1 MTHEHDHEQ
10 HENEHEHGQEL
21 LTRNKGYLLYLVHDF
36 MRRGRG
42 YTSGVIDADDL
53 LQEVTLCFLLEV
65 KRYGEEEARRH
76 KRTLFHSMYMAAI
89 RAYPLSMPKRTSGYK
104 QLRERMG
111 LTFQPWEQL
120 SEYSI
125 REEYSLTDAVMT
137 ERDILSSIERDGE
150 LNEEERYI
158 IELKYQGMNQRE
170 IARILNTYD
179 VAITRKIQAI
189 KKKLKAKNVLQ

>member
-21 LTRNKGYLLYLVHDF
+21 LTRNKAYLLYLVRDF
-36 MRRGRG
+36 MGRGRG
-42 YTSGVIDADDL
+42 YSCGVIDADDL
-53 LQEVTLCFLLEV
+53 LQEVTLCFLSEV
-65 KRYGEEEARRH
+65 KRYGETEARKH

-89 RAYPLSMPKRTSGYK
+89 RAYPLTMPQNTSRYK
-104 QLRERMG
+104 KIRDSMG

-120 SEYSI
+120 SEYSM
-125 REEYSLTDAVMT
+125 TDEVMT
-137 ERDILSSIERDGE
+137 EREILSSIEKDGG
-150 LNEEERYI
+150 LDEEERYI
-158 IELKYQGMNQRE
+158 LELKYQGMNQRE

-189 KKKLKAKNVLQ
+189 RKKLKDKNVLQ

>member
-21 LTRNKGYLLYLVHDF
+21 LIRNKGYLLYLVHDF

-42 YTSGVIDADDL
+42 YQSGVIDAEDL
-53 LQEVTLCFLLEV
+53 LQEVTLCFLSEV
-65 KRYGEEEARRH
+65 ERYGEEEARKHR
-76 KRTLFHSMYMAAI
+76 RTLFNSMYMAAI
-89 RAYPLSMPKRTSGYK
+89 KAYPLTMPKRTSGYK
-104 QLRERMG
+104 QLRDSMG

-125 REEYSLTDAVMT
+125 REEESLTDEVMT
-137 ERDILSSIERDGE
+137 EREILSSIEKDGG
-150 LNEEERYI
+150 LDEEERYI

-189 KKKLKAKNVLQ
+189 RKKLKDKNVLQ

>member
-10 HENEHEHGQEL
+10 HENEHEYGQEL
-21 LTRNKGYLLYLVHDF
+21 LTRNKGYLLYLVRDF
-36 MRRGRG
+36 MGKGRG

-53 LQEVTLCFLLEV
+53 LQEVTLCFLSEV

-125 REEYSLTDAVMT
+125 REEYSLTDEVMT
-137 ERDILSSIERDGE
+137 EREILSSIEKDGG
-150 LNEEERYI
+150 LDEEERYI
-158 IELKYQGMNQRE
+158 VELKYQGMNQRE

-179 VAITRKIQAI
+179 VAITRKIQTI
-189 KKKLKAKNVLQ
+189 RKKLKERNVLQ

>member
-1 MTHEHDHEQ
+1 MTNEHDHEQ

-21 LTRNKGYLLYLVHDF
+21 LTRNKAYLLYLVRDF
-36 MRRGRG
+36 MGRGRG
-42 YTSGVIDADDL
+42 YTSGVIDAEDL
-53 LQEVTLCFLLEV
+53 LQEVTLCFLSEV

-76 KRTLFHSMYMAAI
+76 KRTLFQSMYKAAI
-89 RAYPLSMPKRTSGYK
+89 RAYPLTMPQNTGRYKR
-104 QLRERMG
+104 LRDGMG

-125 REEYSLTDAVMT
+125 REEERLTDEVMT
-137 ERDILSSIERDGE
+137 EREILSSIEKDGG
-150 LNEEERYI
+150 LDEEERYI

-179 VAITRKIQAI
+179 VAITRKMQTIR
-189 KKKLKAKNVLQ
+189 KKLKDKNVLQ

>member
-1 MTHEHDHEQ
+1 MTHEHDHGQ
-10 HENEHEHGQEL
+10 HENEHDHGQEL
-21 LTRNKGYLLYLVHDF
+21 LTRNKAYLLYLVRDF
-36 MRRGRG
+36 MGKGRG

-53 LQEVTLCFLLEV
+53 LQEVTLCFLSEV

-89 RAYPLSMPKRTSGYK
+89 RAYPLSMPKRTSSYK

-125 REEYSLTDAVMT
+125 MEEYSLTDTVMT
-137 ERDILSSIERDGE
+137 EREILSSIEKDGE
-150 LNEEERYI
+150 LNEQERYI
-158 IELKYQGMNQRE
+158 LELKYQGMNQTE
-170 IARILNTYD
+170 IARILNTTS
-179 VAITRKIQAI
+179 ATITRKIQGI
-189 KKKLKAKNVLQ
+189 KRKLKEKNVLQ